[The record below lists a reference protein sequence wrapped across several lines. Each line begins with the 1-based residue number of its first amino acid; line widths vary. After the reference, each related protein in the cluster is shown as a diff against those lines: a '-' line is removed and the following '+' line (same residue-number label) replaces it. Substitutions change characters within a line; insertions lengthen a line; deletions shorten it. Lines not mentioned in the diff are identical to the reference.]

1 MDRLR
6 AARWIVVGVV
16 LFVAALIVFVLGLN
30 DSALVDSRQAN
41 QQMIINSYARSES
54 IDQVREKVLAEAYWR
69 RNPDVAANPFFGT
82 AGPLGVFGAREHF
95 NRHGRVEGRGW
106 GP

>member
-54 IDQVREKVLAEAYWR
+54 ID
-69 RNPDVAANPFFGT
+69 
-82 AGPLGVFGAREHF
+82 
-95 NRHGRVEGRGW
+95 
-106 GP
+106 